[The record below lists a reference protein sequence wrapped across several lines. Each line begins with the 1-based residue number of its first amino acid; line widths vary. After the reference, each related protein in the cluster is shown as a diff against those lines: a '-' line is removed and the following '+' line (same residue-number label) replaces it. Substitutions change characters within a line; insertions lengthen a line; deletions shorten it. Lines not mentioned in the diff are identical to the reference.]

1 MTQMPDASDRSNP
14 RWLTTATD
22 GIVLL
27 SFGAICAGMLMTV
40 GDVLTRL
47 ASRIVGALIGGDP
60 GWGLVGLVDLTQ
72 LTMMIAAPLAIA
84 AAFFAGAHIRVDLLY
99 AVLGPRKR
107 RLVLRLSAVLG
118 ALFLGVCLYTAWT
131 EMRGQLDFTTTS
143 ATLGLA
149 YTWYWLLLIGG
160 LAVSVLGC
168 GIVVILAPEEETPD
182 V

>member
-1 MTQMPDASDRSNP
+1 MRDVSEPPKR
-14 RWLTTATD
+14 RWLTKATD

-27 SFGAICAGMLMTV
+27 SFSAICVGMLMTV

-47 ASRIVGALIGGDP
+47 ASRIAGALIGGDP

-72 LTMMIAAPLAIA
+72 LTMMIGAPLAIA
-84 AAFFAGAHIRVDLLY
+84 AAFFAGAHIRVDLVY
-99 AVLGPRKR
+99 ALLGPAMR
-107 RLVLRLSAVLG
+107 RLVLRLSALLA
-118 ALFLGVCLYTAWT
+118 ALFLGLCLYTAWN

-149 YTWYWLLLIGG
+149 YTWYWLPLIGG

-168 GIVVILAPEEETPD
+168 VIIVILAPEEETPD